1 MCEVAGR
8 AGSAGA
14 TGGWHIDKRRSPRRR
29 DRQAGRFAISSPR
42 RSSLVDMP
50 AANHSC
56 GAQVRTKPGRTVPN
70 FPLGVRSIFPS
81 PGRARTTAECRP
93 GKTEWKAGGLTS
105 ANAESRAKARNT
117 KPRGYVSSP
126 LISFRPGTK
135 ILICA
140 LICEICEICV
150 QALACAAETARA
162 PGYLAAENPSSPD
175 QPRLG
180 LTHMRPS
187 SQTLSEPARPKLRQI
202 GRLP

>member
-1 MCEVAGR
+1 MLR
-8 AGSAGA
+8 ASCKFTREDRKAAEIAKQDAPRPLRLCDLLLSICQPRITPAVPKCAPNRGGPCRISRSA
-14 TGGWHIDKRRSPRRR
+14 
-29 DRQAGRFAISSPR
+29 
-42 RSSLVDMP
+42 
-50 AANHSC
+50 
-56 GAQVRTKPGRTVPN
+56 
-70 FPLGVRSIFPS
+70 SIFPS